1 MTRIDW
7 IKFGFE
13 IILYTG
19 LVMVILYHVFGYDH

>member
-7 IKFGFE
+7 IKLGFE

-19 LVMVILYHVFGYDH
+19 LVMVILYHAWSDDY